1 MANIVEKLEA
11 LDSLLDRLIDGQ
23 GITPEG
29 TVDITENG
37 EHDVSRYATANVN
50 VAVSGGGG
58 GGGSTVSGVEI
69 GSFTV
74 GSNTVY
80 PEPVEVHRFDTGV
93 YPRKVIVAQRDVAS
107 WINEERDVV
116 FGIVNQGTAN
126 LTERSYYIHFAIV
139 VKGYSCT
146 LKTERS
152 PLDSSGSGL
161 FIYLNGVL
169 SYFPSTKIPAGEY
182 IYLIQY

>member
-37 EHDVSRYATANVN
+37 EHDVSRYATASVN

-74 GSNTVY
+74 GSDTVY
-80 PEPVEVHRFDTGV
+80 PESVEVHRFDTGV

-107 WINEERDVV
+107 WIDEERDVV
-116 FGIVNQGTAN
+116 FGTVNQGAAG
-126 LTERSYYIHFAIV
+126 LTERSYYIHFTIV
-139 VKGYSCT
+139 VNGNSCT
-146 LKTERS
+146 LKTKRN
-152 PLDSSGSGL
+152 PLNTTGNGS
-161 FIYLNGVL
+161 FVYHDGVL
-169 SYFPSTKIPAGEY
+169 LYHPSSKIPAGEY